1 MITILSQVIEK
12 YLIYLVTKLWCFVRR
27 SSDCSSLVHIIFSSL
42 IAAPKKTQRKEQ
54 RKGIRS
60 V

>member
-12 YLIYLVTKLWCFVRR
+12 YLIYLVTKRFLSDAAVTVLVWCTSF
-27 SSDCSSLVHIIFSSL
+27 FSSL